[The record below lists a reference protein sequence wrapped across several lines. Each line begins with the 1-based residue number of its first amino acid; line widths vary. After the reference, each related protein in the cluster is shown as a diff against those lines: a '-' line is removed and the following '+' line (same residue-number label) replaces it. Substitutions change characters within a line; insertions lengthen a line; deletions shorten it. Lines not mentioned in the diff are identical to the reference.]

1 MAVNENI
8 CGITFL
14 CACIMYMWQTT
25 TKVLHTAVLIL
36 PPSSIAQ
43 EGWCGNMFCAMP
55 QCWNLTCWA
64 SSSSTKTGFWT
75 KWKWKRTSEEQMTTT
90 VCTNFFKLQHIILK
104 ASLYL
109 SDTCRRKWQLYTE
122 ATAKIFNPSSDK
134 CVNMTCNIKYLPP
147 YLLSTRSNT
156 PECIT
161 LCISCIAC
169 WKMFNKKSSHEAG
182 TQFLYI
188 ISLMAPIARVPIFW
202 CSSWDIP

>member
-1 MAVNENI
+1 
-8 CGITFL
+8 
-14 CACIMYMWQTT
+14 
-25 TKVLHTAVLIL
+25 
-36 PPSSIAQ
+36 
-43 EGWCGNMFCAMP
+43 MFCAMP
-55 QCWNLTCWA
+55 QYWNFTCWA
-64 SSSSTKTGFWT
+64 SSSSTKTWFWT
-75 KWKWKRTSEEQMTTT
+75 KWKWKRTSEKQLKIA

-109 SDTCRRKWQLYTE
+109 SDPAGENGNHTQRPQPVIRWVWQS
-122 ATAKIFNPSSDK
+122 KIFNLSSGK
-134 CVNMTCNIKYLPP
+134 CVNMMCTIKYLPS
-147 YLLSTRSNT
+147 YLLSTWSNT
-156 PECIT
+156 PECIR